1 MNDVCYRKALEGLG
15 KISKERPDFVLV
27 VLPDEAEPIR
37 RAVKFWG
44 DIERGVP
51 TQCVVRGFYRSN
63 LHGDYETNLY
73 LFTESWQDDGRQ
85 RSVLQQCRYQVRVF
99 LC

>member
-1 MNDVCYRKALEGLG
+1 MNDVCHRKALEGLG
-15 KISKERPDFVLV
+15 PILKARPDFVLA

-51 TQCVVRGFYRSN
+51 TQCVVRVFIVLVI
-63 LHGDYETNLY
+63 LHGAYETTLD
-73 LFTESWQDDGRQ
+73 LLTESRQDDGRQ
-85 RSVLQQCRYQVRVF
+85 RSVL
-99 LC
+99 